1 MSEPSF
7 HRILPVSKLDSA
19 FITKRY
25 APKHLAWILKEKN
38 LTFFWDKTPKGVGEQ
53 AGGVVS
59 LRGETSASQKVETVT
74 DHKQLH
80 NFFDGKC
87 SLGIAILTLSL
98 AWGVKTDGVR
108 DQKLLDLNDQPD
120 REAVQPPPQEVRDW
134 SSGVT
139 RAGTGLRRTMSRTWR
154 EFVGP
159 SPSS

>member
-1 MSEPSF
+1 MLHVVYREGHRTRTILFHFAVMSPPSF
-7 HRILPVSKLDSA
+7 QLFFATFRRFLPVSKLTPHLLRSA
-19 FITKRY
+19 TRQSTSPDFKR
-25 APKHLAWILKEKN
+25 KEFEHF
-38 LTFFWDKTPKGVGEQ
+38 LWGKTPKGVGEQ
-53 AGGVVS
+53 AGGVS

-120 REAVQPPPQEVRDW
+120 REAVQPPPQEVRD
-134 SSGVT
+134 
-139 RAGTGLRRTMSRTWR
+139 
-154 EFVGP
+154 
-159 SPSS
+159 